1 MKKLLAIL
9 LSCVMITAVCASCEK
24 EGKDDKESKSKSSAV
39 SDDDKDKDD
48 EDKDK
53 DDEDKDKDD
62 EDKDKDDDDKDK
74 DDEDKDKDDEDKDKD
89 DEDKDKDDDDKNK
102 DKDKDKNKD
111 KNKDKEESKNDNGSS
126 NGSASVED
134 TSICGSWT
142 SDDLMGA
149 VLKFDEDGTVKTTF
163 DYSEVMC
170 FKDGK
175 LEVMGTVCDTTFDGS
190 KIEASMAGQVVLSLE
205 RTGAKDD
212 STMDGEYTIGE
223 GMGDESLSMFGDL
236 AVVFEIE
243 GEKMSVS
250 AEMGEY
256 TADGK
261 TLVLKGGS
269 TILSSD
275 PVEEGEE
282 SCEYTIEGDTLTLV
296 TVEDGENVELTRVK

>member
-48 EDKDK
+48 DDKDK
-53 DDEDKDKDD
+53 DDD
-62 EDKDKDDDDKDK
+62 DKDKDDDDKDK

-89 DEDKDKDDDDKNK
+89 NDDKNK
-102 DKDKDKNKD
+102 DKDKD

-163 DYSEVMC
+163 DYSEMMC

-236 AVVFEIE
+236 EVVFEIE
-243 GEKMSVS
+243 GEKIIVN